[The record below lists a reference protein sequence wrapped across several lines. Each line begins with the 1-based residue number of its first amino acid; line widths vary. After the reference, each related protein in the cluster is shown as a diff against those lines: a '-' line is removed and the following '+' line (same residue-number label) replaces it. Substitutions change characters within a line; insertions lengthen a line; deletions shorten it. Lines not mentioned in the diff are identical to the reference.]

1 MSPTQRLAQM
11 GRFETGSQDNTTP
24 VKGDI
29 LVFDDDVLS
38 LQTLSRML
46 EQQGYEV
53 RRA

>member
-1 MSPTQRLAQM
+1 MN
-11 GRFETGSQDNTTP
+11 QDNNAP

-29 LVFDDDVLS
+29 LVVDDDMLS

>member
-1 MSPTQRLAQM
+1 MN
-11 GRFETGSQDNTTP
+11 QDNSTP

-29 LVFDDDVLS
+29 LVVDDDMLS